1 MRSPLQRNI
10 VTGLHLIALI
20 LLGLQLYVRT
30 LPPTRTPLPDPNSA
44 ESAWWGFWPA
54 TYAPTW
60 AVTVGALIV
69 LGVIGLFWRSE
80 ISAQSG
86 WFETGHGATL
96 FDARHTRHFWWLLGL
111 SLLLVCAFFRF
122 PIVHT
127 RWGDAFLLS
136 KAIAWPDPA
145 QRLTYSWQAPL
156 DVFLHSQIWLHWH
169 TTLHWKNAIPVYRL
183 LSPVAG
189 LLYLLTVLL
198 LARERQMAPA
208 WLTFGLLSSL
218 GLLQLF
224 FGYIE
229 NYSFMVVGVLAYL
242 WLALAVLAG
251 QKPLWLA
258 ATMLALTHA
267 THPSTI
273 ILAPSLLY
281 CSWQVTEKP
290 LKRNQLFGSNVLQ
303 IALPMLAVATVVL
316 ALMTVGGHGLNAL
329 FTTDRPGGSDASFFV
344 PLWNVSSRW
353 QHYTMFS
360 WAHLRDFLNEQMLV
374 APVVLPSLLC
384 LVGWRLVIRDWRL
397 DFYPPQS
404 PISNHQ
410 SPPVAK
416 QLVFLAIT
424 AICYL
429 LFTWVWNPDYGGQ
442 RDWDLFSPVGLPV
455 TLLLILLLP
464 RLLPTRRYLLAG
476 AIPLIMVQWL
486 HTAAWIYQ
494 NTWPWSWPK

>member
-1 MRSPLQRNI
+1 MRAPLQRNI
-10 VTGLHLIALI
+10 VISLHLIALL
-20 LLGLQLYVRT
+20 LLGLQCYVRT
-30 LPPTRTPLPDPNSA
+30 LPPTPTPLPDPNSA
-44 ESAWWGFWPA
+44 EGAWWGFWPA

-60 AVTVGALIV
+60 AVTIGALIV

-80 ISAQSG
+80 ISAQSW
-86 WFETGHGATL
+86 WFETGHQEALLG
-96 FDARHTRHFWWLLGL
+96 ARHTRYFWWLLGL
-111 SLLLVCAFFRF
+111 SLLLVGAFFRF

-169 TTLHWKNAIPVYRL
+169 EPLHWKNAIPVYRL
-183 LSPVAG
+183 LSPIAG
-189 LLYLLTVLL
+189 LLYLLAVLL
-198 LARERQMAPA
+198 LASASQIAPA

-258 ATMLALTHA
+258 ATMLAITHA

-281 CSWQVTEKP
+281 CGWQITEKSP
-290 LKRNQLFGSNVLQ
+290 KRNQWRRSNVLQ
-303 IALPMLAVATVVL
+303 IALPMLVVATAILVL
-316 ALMTVGGHGLNAL
+316 MATGEHGLDAL

-384 LVGWRLVIRDWRL
+384 LFGWRLVIRDWKL
-397 DFYPPQS
+397 DFCTPQS

-410 SPPVAK
+410 SQLVAK
-416 QLVFLAIT
+416 QLLFLAIA

-442 RDWDLFSPVGLPV
+442 RDWDLFSPAGLPI

-464 RLLPTRRYLLAG
+464 QLLPTRRYLLAG

-494 NTWPWSWPK
+494 NTQPWSWPK

>member
-281 CSWQVTEKP
+281 CSWQVTDKP
-290 LKRNQLFGSNVLQ
+290 LK
-303 IALPMLAVATVVL
+303 
-316 ALMTVGGHGLNAL
+316 
-329 FTTDRPGGSDASFFV
+329 
-344 PLWNVSSRW
+344 
-353 QHYTMFS
+353 QH
-360 WAHLRDFLNEQMLV
+360 
-374 APVVLPSLLC
+374 
-384 LVGWRLVIRDWRL
+384 
-397 DFYPPQS
+397 
-404 PISNHQ
+404 
-410 SPPVAK
+410 
-416 QLVFLAIT
+416 
-424 AICYL
+424 
-429 LFTWVWNPDYGGQ
+429 
-442 RDWDLFSPVGLPV
+442 
-455 TLLLILLLP
+455 
-464 RLLPTRRYLLAG
+464 
-476 AIPLIMVQWL
+476 
-486 HTAAWIYQ
+486 
-494 NTWPWSWPK
+494 